1 MPHVPVG
8 AFKRLFPFK
17 EIYMAKKSDGSWGK
31 IETVG
36 NRNRGYAVGNVNR
49 ATSPKVVL
57 DSGKWSLAHPYQRSA
72 SLVDCKGG
80 PERIGNSPYEPLCT
94 VIYNRS
100 GYPRIDTAD
109 PLSLFPITE
118 TATGGLVA
126 GGYAIVTPDMRSRL
140 IAECMVKIGS
150 RKANFGAMLGES
162 RSTLKHLAK
171 TSLTVLRAYRA
182 LRRGRIKQFL
192 GLLGINKNTVLT
204 GKLAADKWLETQ
216 YAWKPLLSDIYDTS
230 KVLSEGVKRNSQIV
244 SASRTI
250 KDGAAYKSGAAH
262 GSVSVGY
269 RCSLYYKVSNSSIDA
284 LSRLGLINPLEVA
297 WELVPFS
304 FVIDWFI
311 PVGTLLE
318 AYSSTMG
325 MTFIDGHISTKASID
340 ARYEVNNPLG
350 GYYLDEGRFTF
361 VWGYFGFKRITVS
374 SAAPLPYFKSP
385 FSSNH
390 LASAFALIRS
400 LSR

>member
-1 MPHVPVG
+1 MPYVPVG
-8 AFKRLFPFK
+8 IFKRHFPYK
-17 EIYMAKKSDGSWGK
+17 ETYMAKKSNGQWGK
-31 IETVG
+31 IETTGTRHRG
-36 NRNRGYAVGNVNR
+36 NATGGVSR
-49 ATSPKVVL
+49 ATGPKITL
-57 DSGKWSLAHPYQRSA
+57 GNGKWSLAHPYQRSA
-72 SLVDCKGG
+72 SLVDCIGG
-80 PERIGNSPYEPLCT
+80 PERIGNSPDERTCT
-94 VIYNRS
+94 QIYVRS
-100 GYPRIDTAD
+100 GYPRADTVN
-109 PLSLFPITE
+109 PLALFPLTE
-118 TATGGLVA
+118 TATGGLIA
-126 GGYAIVTPDMRSRL
+126 GGYAVLTPDMRSRL
-140 IAECMVKIGS
+140 IAECMVKVGG

-171 TSLTVLRAYRA
+171 TSLTVLKAYRA
-182 LRRGRIKQFL
+182 LRRGRIRQFL
-192 GLLGINKNTVLT
+192 GLLGINKNTVLN
-204 GKLAADKWLETQ
+204 GKFAADKWLETQ

-230 KVLSEGVKRNSQIV
+230 KVLSEGVKRNSQVV
-244 SASRTI
+244 SAVRTI
-250 KDGAAYKSGAAH
+250 QDGAAYKSGAAR
-262 GSVSVGY
+262 GTVSVGY
-269 RCSLYYKVSNSSIDA
+269 RCKLYYKVSNSSIDA

-325 MTFIDGHISTKASID
+325 MTFIDGHISTKATAD
-340 ARYEVNNPLG
+340 ARYEVNATN
-350 GYYLDEGRFTF
+350 GYYLDGGRFTF
-361 VWGYFGFKRITVS
+361 VWTYFGFQRVTVS

>member
-1 MPHVPVG
+1 MPFVPVG
-8 AFKRLFPFK
+8 SFKRLFPFQ
-17 EIYMAKKSDGSWGK
+17 EIYMSKKSDGSWGK
-31 IETVG
+31 IVTNG

-49 ATSPKVVL
+49 ATSPKIAL
-57 DSGKWSLAHPYQRSA
+57 GNGKWSLAHPYQRSA

-80 PERIGNSPYEPLCT
+80 PERIGDTPYEPACRT
-94 VIYNRS
+94 IYNRS
-100 GYPRIDTAD
+100 GYPRVDTVD
-109 PLSLFPITE
+109 PLALFPISKAT
-118 TATGGLVA
+118 TGGLME
-126 GGYAIVTPDMRSRL
+126 GGYAVLTPDMRSRL
-140 IAECMVKIGS
+140 IAECMVKAGG

-162 RSTLKHLAK
+162 RSTLNHIAK
-171 TSLTVLRAYRA
+171 TSLTVLKAYRA
-182 LRRGRIKQFL
+182 LRRGRIRQFL
-192 GLLGINKNTVLT
+192 ELLGLNKNTVLS
-204 GKLAADKWLETQ
+204 GKFAADKWLETQ

-230 KVLSEGVKRNSQIV
+230 KVLSEGVKRNSQVV
-244 SASRTI
+244 SASRTL
-250 KDGAAYKSGAAH
+250 KDSADYKSGAAH

-269 RCSLYYKVSNSSIDA
+269 RCKLFYKVSNSSIDA

-325 MTFIDGHISTKASID
+325 MSFIDGHISTKSSID

-350 GYYLDEGRFTF
+350 GYYLDEGRFSF
-361 VWGYFGFKRITVS
+361 VWSYSGFKRVTVN
-374 SAAPLPYFKSP
+374 SATPLPYFKSP